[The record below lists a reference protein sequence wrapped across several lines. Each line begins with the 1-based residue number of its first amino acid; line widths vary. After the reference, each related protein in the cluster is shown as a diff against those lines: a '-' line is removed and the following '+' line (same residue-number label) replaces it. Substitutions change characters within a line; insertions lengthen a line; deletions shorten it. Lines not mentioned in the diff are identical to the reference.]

1 MAFFIPLLG
10 FAGTGVLMN
19 YQASQQLEFVG
30 KDGRFGRIFWPP
42 FALGVLFGLWFG
54 VSFGPKIVNGM
65 NILESWL
72 AWMFNM
78 KRIDNSRDK

>member
-1 MAFFIPLLG
+1 LG
-10 FAGTGVLMN
+10 
-19 YQASQQLEFVG
+19 
-30 KDGRFGRIFWPP
+30 I
-42 FALGVLFGLWFG
+42 LFGLWFG

-78 KRIDNSRDK
+78 KRIDNNRDK